1 MYEGSLYEGGEGAY
15 FLPYIPARSCHGECP
30 HGEDIRCI
38 KTCLIPQQSIHRIIS
53 YLLHYQLVAEQAIRM
68 LRYAVFD
75 LPCRFHPPPPRL
87 SAAPPLAPPSR
98 WVCPIAA
105 RKKVRRRRGGRGG
118 RDGRDDVRGMHTQS
132 STSQPREVCP
142 SLRSVHHYASLSLA
156 RSVLPSHSFCSAPD
170 PTCTHM

>member
-15 FLPYIPARSCHGECP
+15 FLPYIPAGSCHGECP

-38 KTCLIPQQSIHRIIS
+38 KTCLILQQSIHRIVS

-87 SAAPPLAPPSR
+87 ALPPPSPPLADGFVLSPL
-98 WVCPIAA
+98 
-105 RKKVRRRRGGRGG
+105 VRRLEGGEAEGAVG
-118 RDGRDDVRGMHTQS
+118 TAGT
-132 STSQPREVCP
+132 T
-142 SLRSVHHYASLSLA
+142 
-156 RSVLPSHSFCSAPD
+156 
-170 PTCTHM
+170 